1 MTSPRSL
8 EPRTDPA
15 PDWAVLSI
23 VCLGQFMVILDVS
36 VVNVALPAIRA
47 DLGFSATGLQ
57 WVVNA
62 YTLTFAGFMLLGG
75 RAADLYG
82 RKRIFLLGL
91 GLFTTASL
99 IGGFAQSETMLIAAR
114 AAQGL
119 GGAVLAP
126 ATLTILTTHF
136 RQPQAR
142 ARALGIWSAVAAG
155 GGAAGAVLGGLL
167 TDVLSWRWIL
177 FINVPI
183 GVVGFVAARI
193 VLGESRNEDR
203 TGTLDVAGAIT
214 VTAGLVVLVYG
225 IVQTETRPWTSP
237 ATIATLALAAVLL
250 GSFVL
255 IEARI
260 ARSPLMPL
268 RLFRSRSVTGAN
280 TVIFLLGAAM
290 FAMWFFLSL
299 YMQNVLGFSPLQT
312 GFAFLPQTLA
322 IVVGA
327 QISSRLVARTG
338 PRPLLLVAP
347 LVAAVG
353 MALLSRITPDSTYL
367 ANILGPSVLITL
379 SIGLSF
385 TPGTFAA
392 TSGVPM
398 SEAGLASG
406 LVNTTRQVGG
416 SIGLAALATLAADTT
431 LALTPAGR
439 APSAAALT
447 AGFAKAFSASVW
459 LLVGSAAAATILPS
473 WKGRSRGGDVAASPT
488 PRRP

>member
-1 MTSPRSL
+1 
-8 EPRTDPA
+8 
-15 PDWAVLSI
+15 
-23 VCLGQFMVILDVS
+23 MVILDVS
-36 VVNVALPAIRA
+36 VVNVALPAIRG
-47 DLGFSATGLQ
+47 DLGFSPAGLQ

-91 GLFTTASL
+91 GLFTVASL
-99 IGGFAQSETMLIAAR
+99 VGGFAQDKTMLIAAR

-136 RQPQAR
+136 REPRAR
-142 ARALGIWSAVAAG
+142 ARALGIWSGVAAG

-167 TDVLSWRWIL
+167 TDLLSWRWIL

-183 GVVGFVAARI
+183 GVIGFVAARL
-193 VLGESRNEDR
+193 VLGESRTEDR
-203 TGTLDVAGAIT
+203 TGTLDVAGAVT

-225 IVQTETRPWTSP
+225 IVETQTRPWTSP
-237 ATIATLALAAVLL
+237 ATIATLALAVALL
-250 GSFVL
+250 AGFVL

-280 TVIFLLGAAM
+280 AVIFLLGAAM
-290 FAMWFFLSL
+290 FAMWYFLSL
-299 YMQNVLGFSPLQT
+299 YMQNVLGFSPLKT
-312 GFAFLPQTLA
+312 GFAFVPQTLA

-347 LVAAVG
+347 LLAAVG
-353 MALLSRITPDSTYL
+353 MALLSRITPDSTYV
-367 ANILGPSVLITL
+367 AGILGPSVLVTF

-385 TPGTFAA
+385 TPVTFAA

-398 SEAGLASG
+398 AEAGLASG
-406 LVNTTRQVGG
+406 LVNTTRLVGG
-416 SIGLAALATLAADTT
+416 SIGLAALATLAADTV
-431 LALTPAGR
+431 LAATPAG
-439 APSAAALT
+439 AVPSAAALT
-447 AGFAKAFSASVW
+447 AGFARAFSASVW
-459 LLVGSAAAATILPS
+459 ILLGSAAAATILPAR
-473 WKGRSRGGDVAASPT
+473 KGRRAGSEVGASPT
-488 PRRP
+488 RR